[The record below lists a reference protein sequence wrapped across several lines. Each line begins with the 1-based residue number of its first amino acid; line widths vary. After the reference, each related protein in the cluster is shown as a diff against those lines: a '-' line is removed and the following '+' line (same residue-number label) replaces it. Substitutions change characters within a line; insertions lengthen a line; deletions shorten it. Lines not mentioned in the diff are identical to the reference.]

1 MMVLMMTKIDRE
13 KTGRQHKHTCTPS
26 ALYIPGYYYIYKPNK
41 LKTRKIKQAASVFY
55 LYLSLKMA
63 TLSPESSQ

>member
-13 KTGRQHKHTCTPS
+13 KTGRQHKHTYTPP

-41 LKTRKIKQAASVFY
+41 LKTRKIKFSSV
-55 LYLSLKMA
+55 LNMRR
-63 TLSPESSQ
+63 TVSSVTVL